1 MDAREAV
8 AGTGTEE
15 RGFTVIEVMVAAVI
29 LLLVYFGAA
38 QYAVQSRAQMDL
50 EESRR
55 IAGAVGRA
63 RLESLRREESFD
75 TLATLA
81 GRDTTYVV
89 DNRSY
94 AVTHAV
100 QIAVPETAAATV
112 TVTVGWN
119 KLVGGNLLPRT
130 LSLTTIFGR
139 SIPWDDTGAG
149 AGGGSASAAGG
160 GEESGGLDEFA
171 AWFDEGDGGDG
182 EGDDDEGS
190 GGGHGHGRGRH

>member
-1 MDAREAV
+1 MMDAKTTA
-8 AGTGTEE
+8 AGTGAHE

-38 QYAVQSRAQMDL
+38 QYAAQSRSQMDL

-55 IAGAVGRA
+55 LAGAVGRA

-94 AVTHAV
+94 AVTHVV
-100 QIAVPETAAATV
+100 QIGVPETDAATV

-119 KLVGGNLLPRT
+119 KLVGGSLLPRS

-149 AGGGSASAAGG
+149 AGGGASAASG
-160 GEESGGLDEFA
+160 GEESGGLDEFE
-171 AWFDEGDGGDG
+171 AWFDDGAG
-182 EGDDDEGS
+182 GDDDDEDEGH
-190 GGGHGHGRGRH
+190 GGGNGNGRGRH